1 MTLERI
7 SYMAFMLLALV
18 LFLLIRRWQ
27 PKSDS
32 DGGRLKG
39 NQRMALSLAAFIGG
53 ALSAKI
59 PFLLSGSFSWLLG
72 TAWLA
77 DGKTI
82 TTGLAGAYVMV
93 EVTKLAMGVR
103 VKTGDGYALPLAAAL
118 AVGRWGCFF
127 NGCCYGVPTQL
138 AWGVDFI
145 GDGLR
150 HPTQIYESLFHA
162 AMAMLLWYMADRDL
176 LRFQRLKF
184 YLIAYCCYRFAT
196 EFIRPEPIFAMGL
209 TFYQWFTLVFAIG
222 LTLQWNWDRCWIRRA
237 KGERTACS

>member
-18 LFLLIRRWQ
+18 LFVLIRRWQ
-27 PKSDS
+27 PKSAS
-32 DGGRLKG
+32 DGRLNGK
-39 NQRMALSLAAFIGG
+39 QRVALSLAAFIGG

-59 PFLLSGSFSWLLG
+59 PFVLSGSFGWLLG

-93 EVTKLAMGVR
+93 EITKLALGVR

-127 NGCCYGVPTQL
+127 NGCC
-138 AWGVDFI
+138 
-145 GDGLR
+145 
-150 HPTQIYESLFHA
+150 
-162 AMAMLLWYMADRDL
+162 
-176 LRFQRLKF
+176 
-184 YLIAYCCYRFAT
+184 
-196 EFIRPEPIFAMGL
+196 
-209 TFYQWFTLVFAIG
+209 
-222 LTLQWNWDRCWIRRA
+222 
-237 KGERTACS
+237 